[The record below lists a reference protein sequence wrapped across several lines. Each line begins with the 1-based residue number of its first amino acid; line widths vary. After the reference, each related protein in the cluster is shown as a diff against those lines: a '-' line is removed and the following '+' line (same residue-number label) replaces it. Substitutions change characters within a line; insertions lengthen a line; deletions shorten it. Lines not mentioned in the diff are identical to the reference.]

1 MVFYK
6 DLRSPRVTEV
16 KRKGRTLQAL
26 CCRSKN
32 GLGIG
37 FGGKEGE
44 WRSEVLLSALEDY
57 LLLWQ
62 TWLPRDFPLDLGVG
76 ITGWVGREVGEDDL
90 CDALEMGTEWGRRRN
105 RWSATELK
113 MRLGDWI
120 WRRKGRVEIRGIPAF
135 MTGVICGFPR
145 NVTWSWRLV
154 LRHEW
159 GKKIWRGRAVRSA
172 GGGSR
177 EEGKAAPAGLLR
189 SWGCDYWTWR
199 TGERDEY
206 LTCFLGQSSLWSPRD
221 SFCN

>member
-6 DLRSPRVTEV
+6 DLLSPRVAEV
-16 KRKGRTLQAL
+16 KSKKRTLQTL
-26 CCRSKN
+26 WCRSKN
-32 GLGIG
+32 KLGIG

-62 TWLPRDFPLDLGVG
+62 TWMPSSYNILLDLWVG
-76 ITGWVGREVGEDDL
+76 ITGWVGREVGEDDM
-90 CDALEMGTEWGRRRN
+90 CDALEIGTEWGRRWN

-120 WRRKGRVEIRGIPAF
+120 WRRKGRVEIWRLPAF
-135 MTGVICGFPR
+135 MAGVICGFPR

-154 LRHEW
+154 VWRHEW
-159 GKKIWRGRAVRSA
+159 GKKIWRGRSVRST

-177 EEGKAAPAGLLR
+177 EDWRPHQLDCFGAG
-189 SWGCDYWTWR
+189 
-199 TGERDEY
+199 DEIIE
-206 LTCFLGQSSLWSPRD
+206 LGG
-221 SFCN
+221 